1 MKHCNVTLPTKL
13 VYWRIRYTR
22 QPIGRPMPV
31 DRKLLDI
38 LCCPTTKVPV
48 RPLSKDQIKQ
58 INAAIEQRELKY
70 FDKTVVDTLLKDGLI
85 TENGE
90 RVYRVDDGIP
100 IMLED
105 QAIFVKPLDLRI

>member
-1 MKHCNVTLPTKL
+1 
-13 VYWRIRYTR
+13 
-22 QPIGRPMPV
+22 MPV

-48 RPLSKDQIKQ
+48 RPLTKEQI
-58 INAAIEQRELKY
+58 AALNEAIGKGELKY
-70 FDKTVVDTLLKDGLI
+70 FDETTVDRPISDGLL

-105 QAIFVKPLDLRI
+105 QAIFVKPLDLRP

>member
-1 MKHCNVTLPTKL
+1 
-13 VYWRIRYTR
+13 
-22 QPIGRPMPV
+22 MPV

-48 RPLSKDQIKQ
+48 RPLTKDQLATV
-58 INAAIEQRELKY
+58 NAAIEKRELKY
-70 FDKTVVDTLLKDGLI
+70 FDQTVVDRPVEDGLL

-105 QAIFVKPLDLRI
+105 QAIFVKPLDLRP

>member
-1 MKHCNVTLPTKL
+1 
-13 VYWRIRYTR
+13 
-22 QPIGRPMPV
+22 MPV

-48 RPLSKDQIKQ
+48 KPLTKDQLQ
-58 INAAIEQRELKY
+58 RVNEAIERHELKY
-70 FDKTVVDTLLKDGLI
+70 FDESPVDEPIKEGLV

-105 QAIFVKPLDLRI
+105 RAIFAKPLELLH

>member
-1 MKHCNVTLPTKL
+1 
-13 VYWRIRYTR
+13 
-22 QPIGRPMPV
+22 MPV

-48 RPLSKDQIKQ
+48 RPLTKDQLATV
-58 INAAIEQRELKY
+58 NAAIEKGELKY
-70 FDKTVVDTLLKDGLI
+70 FDQTVVDRPVEDGLL

-105 QAIFVKPLDLRI
+105 QAIFVKPLELRL